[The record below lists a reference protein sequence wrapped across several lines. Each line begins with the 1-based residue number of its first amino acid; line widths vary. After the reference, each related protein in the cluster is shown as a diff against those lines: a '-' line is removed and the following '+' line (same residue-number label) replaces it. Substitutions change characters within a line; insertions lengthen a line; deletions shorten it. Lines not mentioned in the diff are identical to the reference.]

1 MKLYFAPGACSHA
14 VHLCLREANAT
25 FDVVKVDLRT
35 KKTAD
40 GGDFTE
46 VNPKGYVPTLVLDS
60 GEKLTEVSAILQ
72 YVADTFPAANLAPA
86 AGSFAKYQWLEWLG
100 YINSEL
106 HKSMG
111 ALFHTDEAGRPA
123 AVARL
128 EKQLKYVEGALE
140 GRTWLVGDHFTAVD
154 AYLFVIASWS
164 KWVKYDLSPYKN
176 ITAFVARVADRPSV
190 ATARAAER

>member
-123 AVARL
+123 AVTRL

>member
-86 AGSFAKYQWLEWLG
+86 AGTFARYQWLEWLG

-140 GRTWLVGDHFTAVD
+140 GRTWLVGDQFSAVD

>member
-14 VHLCLREANAT
+14 VHICLREAGAT
-25 FDVVKVDLRT
+25 FDVAKVDLRT
-35 KKTAD
+35 KKTTD

-72 YVADTFPAANLAPA
+72 YIADTFPAANLAPA
-86 AGSFAKYQWLEWLG
+86 AGTFARYQWLEWLG

-123 AVARL
+123 AIARL
-128 EKQLKYVEGALE
+128 EKQLGYVERALE
-140 GRTWLVGDHFTAVD
+140 GKSWLIGDHFTAVD
-154 AYLFVIASWS
+154 AYRFLVTSWR
-164 KWVKYDLSPYKN
+164 KWGKYALSAYTTT
-176 ITAFVARVADRPSV
+176 TAFAARVADRPTI
-190 ATARAAER
+190 AAARAAER